1 MKRKLILF
9 DWDDT
14 LFSKVEYKKR
24 LRNNLARIC
33 EVSEE
38 EIFKFEEKFFENLKR
53 SDDFQIKKF
62 VESFSEKF
70 NKKIELKDFN
80 SDNLKIYS
88 GALFSETISVL
99 EKLKDNFDLGIY
111 SQGFVDLQKI
121 KIRSSGVDNFFEK
134 EFVYIDRNKLRADFV
149 SKLPD
154 GAIIVD
160 DKKEVVE
167 KLKQLNRFKI
177 IWINRNDDEPIEGV
191 TTIHNLEELMVNL
204 EKLERK

>member
-24 LRNNLARIC
+24 LRSNLAKIC
-33 EVSEE
+33 GVSEE
-38 EIFKFEEKFFENLKR
+38 EIFKFEEKYFENLKR
-53 SDDFQIKKF
+53 SDDFQIKNF

-70 NKKIELKDFN
+70 DKKIELKDFS

-88 GALFSETISVL
+88 GALFTKTISVL

-111 SQGFVDLQKI
+111 SQGFVSLQKI

-154 GAIIVD
+154 EAIIVD
-160 DKKEVVE
+160 DKKEVME
-167 KLKQLNRFKI
+167 KLKPLNRFKI

-191 TTIHNLEELMVNL
+191 TTIHSLEELISL
-204 EKLERK
+204 D